1 MNTSMRDWDSVP
13 HLFFEQAKR
22 LNDKPFLWAKN
33 NGTYQAIN
41 WNEAARQVC
50 ALADTLKSNGVKSGD
65 RVMLVSENRP
75 EWLIADIAIMSIG
88 GITVPAYT
96 TNTARD
102 HLHIIENSGAK
113 GAIISTN
120 ALSKNYFK
128 AALQTNC
135 LKFAIT
141 MEDHDLE
148 QDLSFDIKPWSEA
161 TENAVH
167 NIDDYLEASKLIPS
181 TKTACLIYTSGTGG
195 APKGVML
202 HHGALLHNALGAKEV
217 VDELEI
223 GDERFL
229 CFLPLS
235 HAYEHTAGEI
245 LPLCIGA
252 EIFYAESL
260 DKLATNMLE
269 ARPTI
274 MTVVP
279 RLFEMLQSRITRAI
293 ANQGGL
299 PHKLFDRAIRLGK
312 KRLLEPDNLTLS
324 ERAQNI
330 FLDHTVRKKVK
341 ARFGGHIKAL
351 VSGGAPLTPDV
362 GYFFAALG
370 LPLLQGYGQTESA
383 PVISVNRPNSFRM
396 DTVGPILAN
405 TEVKIAEDG
414 EILVKG
420 ELVMQGYWRDEEN
433 TAAVIK
439 NGWLHTGDIGEFTDE
454 GHLKITD
461 RKKDILINDKG
472 DNVAPQRIEGLMTL
486 ENEIAQTM
494 VYGDRKPHMV
504 ALIVPDGEWLAHWCR
519 TNDKPNDLKALAYD
533 KDLHKALD
541 VAVKRVNERLSVI
554 EKIRRFAVADES
566 FSIDNEQMTPTM
578 KIRRHVISN
587 HYRDRLEGM
596 Y

>member
-1 MNTSMRDWDSVP
+1 MNKSTRDWDSVA
-13 HLFFEQAKR
+13 HLFFAQAER
-22 LNDKPFLWAKN
+22 LKDKPFLWAKTD
-33 NGTYQAIN
+33 GAYKALSWLEVAQ
-41 WNEAARQVC
+41 QVC
-50 ALADTLKSNGVKSGD
+50 ALADCLKAQGIKSGD

-75 EWLIADIAIMSIG
+75 EWLIADMAIMAIG

-96 TNTARD
+96 TNTPRD

-113 GAIISTN
+113 GAVISTC
-120 ALSKNYFK
+120 ALAKNFYT

-141 MEDHDLE
+141 MEDSDLE
-148 QDLSFDIKPWSEA
+148 QDLSFDIVNWNTA
-161 TENAVH
+161 TAKATH
-167 NIDDYLEASKLIPS
+167 NLDDYLEASRLIPS
-181 TKTACLIYTSGTGG
+181 NKIACLIYTSGTGG

-217 VDELEI
+217 VDQLKP
-223 GDERFL
+223 GNERFL

-252 EIFYAESL
+252 EIYYAESL
-260 DKLATNMLE
+260 DKLATNMQE
-269 ARPTI
+269 AKPTI

-279 RLFEMLQSRITRAI
+279 RLFEMLQSRITRGI
-293 ANQGGL
+293 AKKGGL
-299 PHKLFDRAIRLGK
+299 PHTLFDRAIRLGK
-312 KRLLEPDNLTLS
+312 KRLLEPENLTLS

-330 FLDHTVRKKVK
+330 FLDRTVRKKVK
-341 ARFGGHIKAL
+341 ESFGGEIKAL

-370 LPLLQGYGQTESA
+370 LPLLQGYGQTEAA
-383 PVISVNRPNSFRM
+383 PVISVNLPNTFRM
-396 DTVGPILAN
+396 DTVGPILRD

-433 TAAVIK
+433 TAAVLK
-439 NGWLHTGDIGEFTDE
+439 DGWLHTGDIGEFTAD

-472 DNVAPQRIEGLMTL
+472 DNVAPQRIEGLLTL

-504 ALIVPDGEWLAHWCR
+504 ALVVPDAEWLTQWCR
-519 TNDKPNDLKALAYD
+519 KNDKTNVLKDLAYD
-533 KDLHKALD
+533 KDLHKAID
-541 VAVKRVNERLSVI
+541 VAIKRVNERLSVI
-554 EKIRRFAVADES
+554 ERVRKFAIADEA
-566 FSIDNEQMTPTM
+566 FSIINEQMTPTM
-578 KIRRHVISN
+578 KIRRHIISKRY
-587 HYRDRLEGM
+587 HDRLEGM